1 MHGIE
6 TSIHLSGRTKIIM
19 TNPEK
24 VKLLRDETMS
34 PMNKINDALKQTEW
48 DLDKARKLLLNEM
61 SKTDIAEMEKRTA
74 NATIVYSYVHGHRIG
89 ALLSIACQTD
99 FTAKNEVFL
108 NLAKD
113 ICMHIVSAPQ
123 VNYIA
128 EGNLN
133 PQDVAEAKAY
143 FAQGLENKPEAVR
156 AKIVEG
162 KWKKRLAEMC
172 LLNQPFV
179 KDDKLTIEQLIAN
192 VSAQTREKIEIKK
205 FTRMVAS

>member
-1 MHGIE
+1 
-6 TSIHLSGRTKIIM
+6 M
-19 TNPEK
+19 TNTKK
-24 VKLLRDETMS
+24 VKLLRDETLS
-34 PMNKINDALKQTEW
+34 PMNKINDALKQTDG
-48 DLDKARKLLLNEM
+48 DLAKARELLLKEM

-74 NATIVYSYVHGHRIG
+74 NATIVYGYVHGNRIG

-108 NLAKD
+108 QLAKD

-123 VNYIA
+123 VNYIS
-128 EGNLN
+128 EKNLN
-133 PQDVAEAKAY
+133 PQDVADAKAQL
-143 FAQGLENKPEAVR
+143 AQGLENKPEAVR
-156 AKIVEG
+156 VKIVEG
-162 KWKKRLAEMC
+162 KWKKRLEEMC

-179 KDDKLTIEQLIAN
+179 KDDKITIEQLIAT